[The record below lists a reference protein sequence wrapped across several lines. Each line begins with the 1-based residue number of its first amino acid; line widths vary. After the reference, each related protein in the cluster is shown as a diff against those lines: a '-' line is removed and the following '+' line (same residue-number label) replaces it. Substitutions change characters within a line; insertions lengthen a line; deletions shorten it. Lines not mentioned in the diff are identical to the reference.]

1 MSATAVV
8 RQTAVSMPRLF
19 LRLEGLALFA
29 AAVAAYIYLRGSAW
43 LFIVLLLAPDL
54 ALLAYLANPKL
65 GSVVYN
71 LAHTI
76 LVAGLLCAAAL
87 LLNSESLLLI
97 GLIWLAHIGMDRAV
111 GYGFKYPTSPKDTHL
126 GRV

>member
-1 MSATAVV
+1 MSASAVA

>member
-29 AAVAAYIYLRGSAW
+29 AAVAAYIYLHGSAW